1 MTSTNNTLNDITIEI
16 ANSIAPLANA
26 FSSFDKFK
34 LLLKSLG
41 WNSDVFVIFP
51 TEIINI
57 FQSTLTLTTKL
68 TELNQKLED
77 DEPLSI
83 NQIRDLFNVVKQVIN
98 GINEV
103 KNIPNLPNELIE
115 SNFLQLFPR
124 QLLDYLLSNY
134 LLQHQPKIGHLLAV
148 LGLIRNQ
155 FEKGTNNRINH
166 FSYKFAFEDLSQLV
180 DNPQILFQ
188 NAYGWN
194 TDDFDTSFFF
204 THLENLFMAYGA
216 NLSYN
221 TVNRNSLRVFNIPNP
236 DEVILPRILQAA
248 LFDFAEN
255 NSRIRAGLGLFKL
268 VKQSTSKPGLTLLPF
283 IDGNFREQIEI
294 FDKFFIKVE
303 TSLSLQ
309 GGVGIV
315 WLPNEDLKII
325 VGFDTPEPITQVTGV
340 LKLIVANEDTSGQPI
355 LLLGSRTSS
364 YVEYKSLSLSGGI
377 AINAQNQPVLF
388 IETELEK
395 AKIVI
400 SAGEGDG
407 FLQKIF
413 SSNKIE
419 SNFDIVIGFSTLQSL
434 YFRGSA
440 GLEIA
445 IPTHISI
452 GVLELN
458 RLIFSIG
465 LSMNK
470 IPINIGSN
478 IQVKLGPLQVVVENM
493 GLYGN
498 FEVKDNNSGNLG
510 LFDISLGF
518 KPPNGVGLSIDAAVV
533 KGGGYLFFDFD
544 REEYAGV
551 LQISISGIV
560 TITAIG
566 MITTKMPDGS
576 KGFSLL
582 IIMSMEF
589 MPGIQLG
596 FGFTIAGIGGLIGLN
611 RTMRLEA
618 LAQGV
623 RTGTINNIMFPQGD
637 IIANAPR
644 IISDLRAIFPPE
656 EGKFLIGPMIKL
668 GWGTPTLISVSLGVI
683 IEIPGNI
690 AIIGVLRVVLPD
702 KEAPILVLQIA
713 FVGAIEFDK
722 KRLWFFASMFESRI
736 LFMTIEGEM
745 GLLVGWGDD
754 ANFVISVGGFNPRFN
769 PPPLPFPTPRR
780 IAVDMTISPVQR
792 IRIEGY
798 FAVTSN
804 TVQFGARAEM
814 VLGLDDFGIQG
825 HIQFDALF
833 QFSPFHFVIDI
844 SASFSL
850 KAFGVGV
857 FSIRLEFQLEG
868 PTPWRAKGRGSISLF
883 FFDISADFDI
893 TWGDSQDTTLPFKPV
908 IKELVDELNKVENW
922 KAELPAANNLF
933 VALRKLD
940 EKTETLILHPL
951 GNLRISQR
959 LIPLDIKIDKVGNQK
974 PEDANK
980 FVLEEASD
988 DLERKD
994 FSLEPFALAQF
1005 QNMDDATKLTLP
1017 AFEKQHS
1024 GLVLSAS
1031 GNAFKTSRVVSR
1043 IVRYEEI
1050 IIDNN
1055 YKRFATKFKSFMGL
1069 LFRHFLNGNAVSKL
1083 TVSQAYQSKVNPF
1096 EDKIIAGG
1104 DKYAVAHNDTNKPF
1118 NNNKVYFD
1126 SHALAEEYMRTEIS
1140 KQPNLVET
1148 LHVIPDF
1155 ETVGV

>member
-1 MTSTNNTLNDITIEI
+1 MPENSGTIEQLAGGILKALEPLKDELSGDNLFPFLSSLGLSFPSTLKNQPNFMSVVSQITSQI
-16 ANSIAPLANA
+16 ADLTQIIEDLKNAIETENTTQIASIT
-26 FSSFDKFK
+26 K
-34 LLLKSLG
+34 KSLETIRG
-41 WNSDVFVIFP
+41 LVN
-51 TEIINI
+51 T
-57 FQSTLTLTTKL
+57 FQTFG
-68 TELNQKLED
+68 TELNNIATSFPGEIDSVEIQNFASQIPEKIIQYLLVTYLED
-77 DEPLSI
+77 YFPMWLHFLYLVGVVKIENVQGNEALIGKSSFISKKIEFSNIEPLLKDPIQHFGNIYKWDKPDFDGVDILRQLHFISQTFALPTIADLEASLPSLEFYIATIRPKIDTSTKGLELEI
-83 NQIRDLFNVVKQVIN
+83 NPNIPSDFNVEEPFISDTTNLKLDFKAGLPQTTKILLFPKGQIQIIPPSGDITGEVNLSIVK
-98 GINEV
+98 
-103 KNIPNLPNELIE
+103 KPNLPNGKILIFGEMDGSRFTSQGISGGMGFGVRTNGTQSEGDYRFFFKLDKGEVVLALGGSDGFISNIAPSEL
-115 SNFLQLFPR
+115 R
-124 QLLDYLLSNY
+124 M
-134 LLQHQPKIGHLLAV
+134 
-148 LGLIRNQ
+148 
-155 FEKGTNNRINH
+155 
-166 FSYKFAFEDLSQLV
+166 
-180 DNPQILFQ
+180 
-188 NAYGWN
+188 N
-194 TDDFDTSFFF
+194 TD
-204 THLENLFMAYGA
+204 
-216 NLSYN
+216 
-221 TVNRNSLRVFNIPNP
+221 
-236 DEVILPRILQAA
+236 
-248 LFDFAEN
+248 
-255 NSRIRAGLGLFKL
+255 
-268 VKQSTSKPGLTLLPF
+268 LL
-283 IDGNFREQIEI
+283 IGYSGKN
-294 FDKFFIKVE
+294 
-303 TSLSLQ
+303 
-309 GGVGIV
+309 
-315 WLPNEDLKII
+315 
-325 VGFDTPEPITQVTGV
+325 GF
-340 LKLIVANEDTSGQPI
+340 
-355 LLLGSRTSS
+355 
-364 YVEYKSLSLSGGI
+364 
-377 AINAQNQPVLF
+377 
-388 IETELEK
+388 
-395 AKIVI
+395 
-400 SAGEGDG
+400 
-407 FLQKIF
+407 
-413 SSNKIE
+413 
-419 SNFDIVIGFSTLQSL
+419 
-434 YFRGSA
+434 YFEGSA
-440 GLEIA
+440 GIEIML
-445 IPTHISI
+445 PTHINLGPIEIQALTI
-452 GVLELN
+452 GIKVIPQLTLEAGANIKGAFGPLTVIVEN
-458 RLIFSIG
+458 IG
-465 LSMNK
+465 LKSLVSFPSQNK
-470 IPINIGSN
+470 
-478 IQVKLGPLQVVVENM
+478 
-493 GLYGN
+493 
-498 FEVKDNNSGNLG
+498 GNLG
-510 LFDISLGF
+510 PVNLDFSF
-518 KPPNGVGLSIDAAVV
+518 KPPKGVGLSIDAAVV
-533 KGGGYLFFDFD
+533 KGGGYLFFDFE

-582 IIMSMEF
+582 VIMSVEF

-611 RTMRLEA
+611 RTMRLDA
-618 LAQGV
+618 LVQGV

-690 AIIGVLRVVLPD
+690 AIIGVLRVILPD

-722 KRLWFFASMFESRI
+722 KRLWFFAAMFESRI

-780 IAVDMTISPVQR
+780 IAIDMTISPVQR

-850 KAFGVGV
+850 KAFGIGV

-893 TWGDSQDTTLPFKPV
+893 TWGDSQDTTLPPIKV
-908 IKELVDELNKVENW
+908 IEDLVKEINKVENW

-940 EKTETLILHPL
+940 EKIETLILHPL
-951 GNLRISQR
+951 GYLRISQR

-980 FVLEEASD
+980 FELKVTTNELKQ
-988 DLERKD
+988 KD

-1005 QNMDDATKLTLP
+1005 QNMDDATKLTRP

-1024 GLVLSAS
+1024 GLELTAS
-1031 GNAFKTSRVVSR
+1031 GNALKASRVVSR
-1043 IVRYEEI
+1043 IIRYEEI

-1069 LFRHFLNGNAVSKL
+1069 LFRHFLNGNAVTKL
-1083 TVSQAYQSKVNPF
+1083 SVSQSYKSKVNPF
-1096 EDKIIAGG
+1096 DDKIVVGS
-1104 DKYAVAHNDTNKPF
+1104 DKYSVAYNDTNKAF
-1118 NNNKVYFD
+1118 NGGKVYFD

-1140 KQPNLVET
+1140 KQPNLVEA
-1148 LHVIPDF
+1148 LHVIPKF
-1155 ETVGV
+1155 EAVGV